1 MIFQRYFTKVYFVN
15 VQNVHHTRASLSFES
30 FSLVLIILQPPY
42 TFTRFRYQTE
52 IACRNISIFLGTNLV
67 LFYFLDQYPGARR
80 PRTQELPFNFLIFKI
95 ASLSQP
101 FCELLIFSR
110 EIYSLTSSIRQ
121 LFFFSYNKHRD
132 FFSFSRKVL
141 FNEIPVLISVNIS
154 LRYNFLIAF
163 K

>member
-1 MIFQRYFTKVYFVN
+1 MIFYDILPKSTSSTSNHSVWYLLFSNLHIHKV
-15 VQNVHHTRASLSFES
+15 Q
-30 FSLVLIILQPPY
+30 ILDSNCMQEHLH
-42 TFTRFRYQTE
+42 FF
-52 IACRNISIFLGTNLV
+52 ATNLV
-67 LFYFLDQYPGARR
+67 LSYFLDQYPGARR

-121 LFFFSYNKHRD
+121 LFFFPYNKHRD

-154 LRYNFLIAF
+154 LRYNFLLAF